1 MKCRKAIATIA
12 AAATMTSML
21 GMTAFASEWNVNGGQ
36 STVEGETWV
45 QQPTI
50 EVELPGDLSFGINPL
65 KLNVSE
71 TETEDTRQIVSGEYY
86 VTNYSDIPV
95 AVKAST
101 FLTVAADV
109 EVYGKDDMVAAKWDT
124 ANGKTGEL
132 VSSTGKRAI
141 WLVQLYPTA
150 IALSNEGVPS
160 MTVTKVTQGTTV
172 GTNVLGDTLVAGTDA
187 SSVTK
192 APIFVLDAYKE
203 ADAVKSMAGFMFD
216 GAVDPNGDFV
226 DNDVKVTTVFEL
238 TTLTTDKKGDY
249 EGYEA
254 ENTVD
259 GFYDTIMQE
268 KTAASGG
275 GTP

>member
-1 MKCRKAIATIA
+1 MKCRKAIATVA
-12 AAATMTSML
+12 AVATMTSML
-21 GMTAFASEWNVNGGQ
+21 GMTAFASETVWNVDGAK
-36 STVEGETWV
+36 STVEGDTWV
-45 QQPTI
+45 QLPTI

-71 TETEDTRQIVSGEYY
+71 TETADTRQIVSGEYY

-101 FLTVAADV
+101 FLTVATDV

-150 IALSNEGVPS
+150 ITMKEGAPS
-160 MTVTKVTQGTTV
+160 MDVTAVTQGTTV
-172 GTNVLGDTLVAGTDA
+172 GADVLGDTLVAGTDESA
-187 SSVTK
+187 VAK

-203 ADAVKSMAGFMFD
+203 ADAVKSIAGFKFD
-216 GAVDPNGDFV
+216 GAVDPNGAFV
-226 DNDVKVTTVFEL
+226 DSDVKVKTVFEL
-238 TTLTTDKKGDY
+238 KTLTTDKKGDY
-249 EGYEA
+249 EAYKAGNNVGGYY
-254 ENTVD
+254 T
-259 GFYDTIMQE
+259 TIMQE
-268 KTAASGG
+268 KAAAG